1 VLRDAP
7 AVPRSI
13 CITKDVGLRRALRR
27 TLNSVGAEVEFCDDP
42 TGAELADAHILFID
56 GEVWRRAG
64 VADLLERLSGGGKL
78 VVLGES
84 IEDDEVVTL
93 LRNERLDHVIGNHDG
108 HDDGELLI
116 TSVKLLS
123 GDLFGL
129 EKYLAWGVK
138 VHEIEVDSYD
148 AKRDALTAVEAKARQ
163 VGARRSLVARIA
175 GATDELLMNAIYN
188 APAAREGGSTS
199 SRMRRATGDGL
210 TDEPALLRFACDGRN
225 FAVSVQDN
233 YGELHK
239 RAILDHLM
247 RARNEQ
253 GRPKLA
259 ERGGAGLGLY
269 FIMSS
274 ATRFIA
280 NIAPKQLTEV
290 ICLFDLDQSGARA
303 PTCARSIHIFTS
315 NGLGRAA

>member
-1 VLRDAP
+1 VP

-13 CITKDVGLRRALRR
+13 CITKDASLRRALRR
-27 TLNSVGAEVEFCDDP
+27 TLNSAGAEVEFCDDP
-42 TGAELADAHILFID
+42 SAAELGDAHLLFID
-56 GEVWRRAG
+56 GEAWRQSG
-64 VADLLERLSGGGKL
+64 VDGLLDQLSSGGKL

-84 IEDDEVVTL
+84 IEDDEVVSL
-93 LRNERLDHVIGNHDG
+93 LRNDRLDHVIGHHEG
-108 HDDGELLI
+108 HDDGELLV

-138 VHEIEVDSYD
+138 VHEIEVGSYED
-148 AKRDALTAVEAKARQ
+148 KRTALAMVEAQARQ
-163 VGARRSLVARIA
+163 VGARRSQLARITS
-175 GATDELLMNAIYN
+175 ATDELLMNAIYD
-188 APAAREGGSTS
+188 APAAREGGDTS
-199 SRMRRATGDGL
+199 SRMRRATGDG
-210 TDEPALLRFACDGRN
+210 TIDEPALLRFACDGRN

-247 RARNEQ
+247 RARSEQ
-253 GRPKLA
+253 GRPQLA

-274 ATRFIA
+274 ATRFVA
-280 NIAPKQLTEV
+280 NIAPKQRTEV
-290 ICLFDLDQSGARA
+290 ICLFDLHQSGARA
-303 PTCARSIHIFTS
+303 PSCARSVHIFTS
-315 NGLGRAA
+315 DSSSRDA